1 MMSKEGLAVTSAL
14 IGASG
19 VVFLIVEILNPY
31 RPVNLWIV
39 AGIVVGVWGLLVLV
53 RTTNDQDK

>member
-1 MMSKEGLAVTSAL
+1 MMSKEWLAVTSAL

-53 RTTNDQDK
+53 RTTNDRDK